1 MGDEVLVSFPIN
13 INVVNKKLSSIWK
26 GPFRVIET
34 NGNILKVQA
43 SPRSKIIT
51 LHVNRVQLFHH
62 FKDIVT
68 TEIEPTSDTPM
79 TQDIEEEEEE
89 EDEDDDG
96 EVVNTRQV
104 RFEEQ
109 PEEIPELQVPQR
121 AEADQ
126 RVVPPIR
133 LQ

>member
-51 LHVNRVQLFHH
+51 LHVNKVQLFHH

-79 TQDIEEEEEE
+79 TQHIEEEEEE
-89 EDEDDDG
+89 DADHEG

-109 PEEIPELQVPQR
+109 PEAIPEIQVPQR
-121 AEADQ
+121 EEAEQ
-126 RVVPPIR
+126 RVVLPIP